1 MNAKDSLHYRNL
13 FLHLL
18 FLREVFLFSS
28 CYSLYNSFLFYTLAA
43 IDINALIYIIAKEG

>member
-1 MNAKDSLHYRNL
+1 MRKILYIIVTC
-13 FLHLL
+13 FCMYG